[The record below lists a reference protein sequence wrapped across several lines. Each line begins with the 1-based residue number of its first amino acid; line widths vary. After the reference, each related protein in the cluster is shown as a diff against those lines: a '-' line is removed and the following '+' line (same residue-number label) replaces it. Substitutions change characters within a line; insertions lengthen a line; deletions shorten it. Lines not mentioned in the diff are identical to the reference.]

1 MGQDIFDL
9 FVVLTLVF
17 FTLRGA
23 RVGLVGEVAGV
34 AALVGGF
41 WAARAFHGL
50 VSPHLTFIA
59 GEGWRTLAA
68 YVLVFAAVMLAVGL
82 AARLLKKLVA
92 FSFAAWA
99 DRLAGGI
106 FGLAKG
112 VLIWALVL
120 IVAEKLFQN
129 DAFMRDSRVMP
140 YFHALVGQLREWLP
154 PGIVAR
160 LGI

>member
-9 FVVLTLVF
+9 VVILTLVF

-41 WAARAFHGL
+41 WAARAFNAHL
-50 VSPHLTFIA
+50 APHLTFIHGA
-59 GEGWRTLAA
+59 GSRTLLAWA
-68 YVLVFAAVMLAVGL
+68 LIFAAVMLGVGL
-82 AARLLKKLVA
+82 VARLVKKLVA
-92 FSFAAWA
+92 FSFASWA
-99 DRLAGGI
+99 DRLAGGV

-120 IVAEKLFQN
+120 VVVEKMFQN
-129 DAFMRDSRVMP
+129 DAFLRDSRVMP
-140 YFHALVGQLREWLP
+140 YFHTLVTQLRAWLP
-154 PGIVAR
+154 PDIAAR
-160 LGI
+160 FGL

>member
-9 FVVLTLVF
+9 VIILTLVF

-34 AALVGGF
+34 VSLVGGF
-41 WAARAFHGL
+41 WGARAFHGL
-50 VSPHLTFIA
+50 VAPHLTFIS
-59 GEGWRTLAA
+59 GEGWRNFAA
-68 YVLVFAAVMLAVGL
+68 WGLVFAGIMLGVGL
-82 AARLLKKLVA
+82 AARLVKKLVA
-92 FSFAAWA
+92 FSFASWA
-99 DRLAGGI
+99 DRLAGGV

-140 YFHALVGQLREWLP
+140 YFHALVEQLRAWLP
-154 PGIVAR
+154 QDIAAK
-160 LGI
+160 LGL

>member
-9 FVVLTLVF
+9 VVILTLVF

-34 AALVGGF
+34 ASLVGGF
-41 WAARAFHGL
+41 WAARAWHGL
-50 VSPHLTFIA
+50 VSPHLTFIS

-68 YVLVFAAVMLAVGL
+68 YALVFAGVMLVVGL
-82 AARLLKKLVA
+82 AARLLRKVVA
-92 FSFAAWA
+92 FSFASWA
-99 DRLAGGI
+99 DRLAGGV

-112 VLIWALVL
+112 VLIWALIL
-120 IVAEKLFQN
+120 IVVEKLFQN

-140 YFHALVGQLREWLP
+140 YVHALVVQLRAWLP
-154 PGIVAR
+154 PDIAAR